1 MKYKDKKIDKGG
13 KMTAKKNDLGP
24 GSPGAP
30 AEGSGDKR
38 KPWVKK
44 DAAESMLSLIQ
55 KQEERVAKMRKELEK
70 EEKQLEKL
78 QKAKKVLEAT

>member
-1 MKYKDKKIDKGG
+1 
-13 KMTAKKNDLGP
+13 MTAKKNDGAGP
-24 GSPGAP
+24 QGTP
-30 AEGSGDKR
+30 AEGSGEKR

>member
-1 MKYKDKKIDKGG
+1 
-13 KMTAKKNDLGP
+13 MTAQKKGQAENSG
-24 GSPGAP
+24 GSQAGA
-30 AEGSGDKR
+30 AGDSGSAKR

-55 KQEERVAKMRKELEK
+55 KQEERVAKMRKDLEK

-78 QKAKKVLEAT
+78 QKAKKVLESVS

>member
-1 MKYKDKKIDKGG
+1 
-13 KMTAKKNDLGP
+13 MTAQKKGEAGGTQGGAAGES
-24 GSPGAP
+24 GS
-30 AEGSGDKR
+30 KR

-55 KQEERVAKMRKELEK
+55 KQEERVSKMRKELEK

-78 QKAKKVLEAT
+78 QKAKKVLEAN

>member
-1 MKYKDKKIDKGG
+1 
-13 KMTAKKNDLGP
+13 MTAQKKG
-24 GSPGAP
+24 P
-30 AEGSGDKR
+30 AEAGSQSVTAGESSGSKR

-55 KQEERVAKMRKELEK
+55 KQEERVAKMRNALEK

-78 QKAKKVLEAT
+78 QKAKKVLEAN

>member
-1 MKYKDKKIDKGG
+1 
-13 KMTAKKNDLGP
+13 MTAQKQGQAGGGP
-24 GSPGAP
+24 GEPGT
-30 AEGSGDKR
+30 KR

-55 KQEERVAKMRKELEK
+55 KQEERVSKMRKDLEK

-78 QKAKKVLEAT
+78 QKAKKVLETN

>member
-1 MKYKDKKIDKGG
+1 
-13 KMTAKKNDLGP
+13 MTAQKKGDQA
-24 GSPGAP
+24 GAQGGA
-30 AEGSGDKR
+30 AEESGGKR

-55 KQEERVAKMRKELEK
+55 KQEERVSKMRKELEK

-78 QKAKKVLEAT
+78 QKAKTVLEAN

>member
-1 MKYKDKKIDKGG
+1 
-13 KMTAKKNDLGP
+13 MTAQKKGQ
-24 GSPGAP
+24 
-30 AEGSGDKR
+30 AEGGSLGGPAGESSSIKR

-55 KQEERVAKMRKELEK
+55 KQEERVSKMRKDLEK

-78 QKAKKVLEAT
+78 QKAKKVLESN